1 MASFS
6 YRAISSQG
14 KTVEGA
20 IAADRIELAS
30 RELRSQGLTL
40 LSLDLAGEGSQP
52 VGDQAGGRGGVG
64 SDDVLAMT
72 RELAVLMRAGLPID
86 RALKVMIEM
95 AGHAQLR
102 ELLEELLASV
112 KAGKGLS
119 QALQSYPGAF
129 NKFYINMVRSG
140 EASGLLADVLT
151 RLGDYLANAK
161 TVRSSVVSALIY
173 PAILLTVAVLSIAGM
188 LGFVVPQF
196 ESLFNEMGDALPVLT
211 RAVISAGEFL
221 QSYGWLLLLVIVV
234 VGFFIRNWLHSEEG
248 RAKFDERLLGLPLLG
263 SVVFKYEVAKFSK
276 TVGTLM
282 GNGVS
287 LLQSI
292 SIAVETVDNSHIKR
306 ALSVLEPAV
315 KRGQRMSVALEE
327 AQAFSPLVIQ
337 MVRVGE
343 ESGSLDQMM
352 TELAQ
357 IYDEEVQAGVKRS
370 LVLLEPALILLMGG
384 TIAIVIIA
392 ILMGIMS
399 VNDLAI

>member
-6 YRAISSQG
+6 YKAISNQG
-14 KTVEGA
+14 KTIQGA

-40 LSLDLAGEGSQP
+40 LSLEPTGETNLAVS
-52 VGDQAGGRGGVG
+52 DHAAGKGGVS

-72 RELAVLMRAGLPID
+72 RELAVLLRAGLPID
-86 RALKVMIEM
+86 RGLKVMIDM
-95 AGHAQLR
+95 AGHARLR
-102 ELLEELLASV
+102 ELLQELLASV

-119 QALQSYPGAF
+119 QAMQSSPRVF

-140 EASGLLADVLT
+140 EASGHLGDVLT
-151 RLGDYLANAK
+151 RLAEYLTNAK
-161 TVRSSVVSALIY
+161 AVRSSVMSALIY
-173 PAILLTVAVLSIAGM
+173 PAILLVVAVLSIVGM
-188 LGFVVPQF
+188 LTFVVPQF
-196 ESLFNEMGDALPVLT
+196 ETLFNDMGDALPVLT

-221 QSYGWLLLLVIVV
+221 KSYGWLVLLLVAGVV
-234 VGFFIRNWLHSEEG
+234 LFLRNWLRSAEG
-248 RAKFDERLLGLPLLG
+248 REKFDERLLGLPLLG
-263 SVVFKYEVAKFSK
+263 PVVFKYEVAKFSK

-292 SIAVETVDNSHIKR
+292 AIAVETVDNSFIKN

-327 AQAFSPLVIQ
+327 AKVFSPLVIQ

-352 TELAQ
+352 TELAKV
-357 IYDEEVQAGVKRS
+357 YDEEVQAGVKRS
-370 LVLLEPALILLMGG
+370 LILLEPILILIMGG
-384 TIAIVIIA
+384 TIAVVIIA

-399 VNDLAI
+399 VNDLAV

>member
-357 IYDEEVQAGVKRS
+357 IYDEDVQAGVKRS